1 MQLELLSPAKNLD
14 QGREAI
20 NHGADAVYIGAPAF
34 GAREAAGNTLSDIER
49 LARYAHIYH
58 ARVFAT
64 VNTLLFDNEIDDA
77 VRLLHQLYEAGVDA
91 AIIQDLGLLEC
102 DLPPIELHAS
112 TQTHN
117 LSLQRVQFLES
128 VGFRRVI
135 LARETSLQQMQHL
148 RRHTS
153 VELESFVHG
162 ALCVCYSGQCYLS
175 QYLTG
180 RSGNRGACAQPCR
193 SAYDLFDAHGN
204 PLRKDQHLLSLRDF
218 SAANHLQ
225 DMIAA
230 GITSFKIEGRLK
242 DMDYVKNVTAYYRQ
256 LLDRIIEGQPH
267 LSAASSGS
275 CRFFFTPDPERTFN
289 RGFTDYFLR
298 QRQPMANF
306 ATPKSL
312 GKRIGTVAALGR
324 DTITLRTSLP
334 LTPGDGLC
342 FLTPRGQ
349 LEGFLV
355 NHVQGATIRPNR
367 MPDSLKP
374 GTPIWRNN
382 DQAFSRQLQGRTA
395 ERTIPLSITLA
406 DAPAG
411 LSLTL
416 ADTDGLQATAT
427 IACPKEPARDTLRA
441 AEQMQRQ
448 LSKLGDTPFR
458 AHTFAN
464 HCAQPWFVPAAALNQ
479 LRRDATEQLILHRID
494 SHLQHRG
501 HCPTLAQRQADTTPY
516 FETSLDYRANIVN
529 TFAEHFYRQ
538 HGVQQLE
545 YGLEKTHHYDGAAL
559 MTTQYCLRYELGICL
574 KRNPSAPTGPLFLH
588 NNGRWFRLQ
597 TDCAQCHMQL
607 FAAPSGPTQQPL
619 PSARAKTLSPGS
631 PSSQTPPRQ

>member
-49 LARYAHIYH
+49 LARYAHIYR

-148 RRHTS
+148 RRHIS

-275 CRFFFTPDPERTFN
+275 CRFFFPPDPERTFN
-289 RGFTDYFLR
+289 RGSTDYFLR

-342 FLTPRGQ
+342 FLNPRGQ

-382 DQAFSRQLQGRTA
+382 DQAFSRQLQGHTA

-406 DAPAG
+406 DTPAG

-427 IACPKEPARDTLRA
+427 IACPKEPARATLRA

-529 TFAEHFYRQ
+529 AFAEHFYRQ

-545 YGLEKTHHYDGAAL
+545 FGLEKTHHYDGAAL

-607 FAAPSGPTQQPL
+607 FAAPGGPTQQPL
-619 PSARAKTLSPGS
+619 PSARAKAPSPGS

>member
-49 LARYAHIYH
+49 LARYAHIYR

-148 RRHTS
+148 RRHIS

-342 FLTPRGQ
+342 FLNPRGQ

-382 DQAFSRQLQGRTA
+382 DQAFSRQLQGHTA

-406 DAPAG
+406 DTPAG

-427 IACPKEPARDTLRA
+427 IACPKEPARATLRA

-529 TFAEHFYRQ
+529 AFAEHFYRQ

-545 YGLEKTHHYDGAAL
+545 FGLEKTHHYDGAAL

-607 FAAPSGPTQQPL
+607 FAAPGGPTQQPL
-619 PSARAKTLSPGS
+619 PSARAKAPSPGS

>member
-49 LARYAHIYH
+49 LARYAHIYR

-342 FLTPRGQ
+342 FLNPRGQ

-382 DQAFSRQLQGRTA
+382 DQSFSRQLQGRTA

-406 DAPAG
+406 DTPAG

-501 HCPTLAQRQADTTPY
+501 HCPTLAQRQVDTTPY

-545 YGLEKTHHYDGAAL
+545 FGLEKTHHYDGVAL

-607 FAAPSGPTQQPL
+607 FAAPGGPTQQPL
-619 PSARAKTLSPGS
+619 PSARAKAPSPGS

>member
-1 MQLELLSPAKNLD
+1 MLELLSPAKNYD

-34 GAREAAGNTLSDIER
+34 GAREAAGNTLTDIER
-49 LARYAHIYH
+49 LAQYAHLYH

-64 VNTLLFDNEIDDA
+64 VNTLLFDNEIEDA
-77 VRLLHQLYEAGVDA
+77 VRMLHQLYNAGVDA

-117 LSLQRVQFLES
+117 ADLPRIQFLQS
-128 VGFRRVI
+128 VGFSRII
-135 LARETSLQQMQHL
+135 LARETSLQQMQHI
-148 RRHTS
+148 RRNTT
-153 VELESFVHG
+153 VELESFVQG

-175 QYLTG
+175 QYLNN
-180 RSGNRGACAQPCR
+180 RSGNRGCCAQPCR
-193 SAYDLFDAHGN
+193 SAYDLYDAHGN
-204 PLRKDQHLLSLRDF
+204 LLRKDQHLLSLRDF
-218 SAANHLQ
+218 SAADHLRA
-225 DMIAA
+225 MIDA

-242 DMDYVKNVTAYYRQ
+242 DMDYVKNTTAYYRQ
-256 LLDRIIEGQPH
+256 LLDSIMEGQPQ
-267 LSAASSGS
+267 LRPASSGT
-275 CRFFFTPDPERTFN
+275 CRFFFTPDLERTFN

-298 QRQPMANF
+298 QRQPMA
-306 ATPKSL
+306 TLTTQKSL
-312 GKRIGTVAALGR
+312 GKRIGTVASLGR
-324 DTITLRTSLP
+324 DTITIRTPLP
-334 LTPGDGLC
+334 LTAGDGLC
-342 FLTPRGQ
+342 FFNPRGQ

-395 ERTIPLSITLA
+395 ERTIPISLTLA
-406 DAPAG
+406 DTPAG

-416 ADTDGLQATAT
+416 VDTDGLQATAT
-427 IACPKEPARDTLRA
+427 IACPKEPARDPLRA

-479 LRRDATEQLILHRID
+479 LRRDATEQLILRRLD

-516 FETSLDYRANIVN
+516 FETTLDYRANIVN
-529 TFAEHFYRQ
+529 TSAERFYRQ

-574 KRNPSAPTGPLFLH
+574 KRNPSAPSGPLFLH

-597 TDCAQCHMQL
+597 TDCTQCHMKL
-607 FAAPSGPTQQPL
+607 FAAPGGPTQQPL
-619 PSARAKTLSPGS
+619 PSARTDAPSPAD
-631 PSSQTPPRQ
+631 PTTPVPPQQ

>member
-1 MQLELLSPAKNLD
+1 MLELLSPAKNYD

-34 GAREAAGNTLSDIER
+34 GAREAAGNTLTDIER
-49 LARYAHIYH
+49 LALYAHLYH

-64 VNTLLFDNEIDDA
+64 VNTLLFDNEIEDA
-77 VRLLHQLYEAGVDA
+77 ARMLHQLYNAGVDA

-117 LSLQRVQFLES
+117 ADLPRIQFLQS
-128 VGFRRVI
+128 VGFSRII
-135 LARETSLQQMQHL
+135 LARETSLQQMQHI
-148 RRHTS
+148 RRNTT
-153 VELESFVHG
+153 VELESFVQG

-175 QYLTG
+175 QYLNN
-180 RSGNRGACAQPCR
+180 RSGNRGCCAQPCR
-193 SAYDLFDAHGN
+193 SAYDLYDAHGN
-204 PLRKDQHLLSLRDF
+204 LLRKDQHLLSLRDF
-218 SAANHLQ
+218 SAADHLRA
-225 DMIAA
+225 MIDA

-242 DMDYVKNVTAYYRQ
+242 DMDYVKNTTAYYRQ
-256 LLDRIIEGQPH
+256 LLDSIMEGQPQ
-267 LSAASSGS
+267 LRPASSGT
-275 CRFFFTPDPERTFN
+275 CRFFFTPDLERTFN

-298 QRQPMANF
+298 QRQPMA
-306 ATPKSL
+306 TLTTQKSL
-312 GKRIGTVAALGR
+312 GKRIGTVASLRR
-324 DTITLRTSLP
+324 DTITIRTPLP
-334 LTPGDGLC
+334 LTAGDGLC
-342 FLTPRGQ
+342 FFNPRGQ

-355 NHVQGATIRPNR
+355 NHVQGNTIRPNR
-367 MPDSLKP
+367 MPEGLAV
-374 GTPIWRNN
+374 GTPLWRNN
-382 DQAFSRQLQGRTA
+382 DQAFSRQLQGTTA
-395 ERTIPLSITLA
+395 ERTIPISLTLA
-406 DAPAG
+406 DTPAG

-416 ADTDGLQATAT
+416 VDTDGLQATAT
-427 IACPKEPARDTLRA
+427 IACPKEPARDPLRA

-479 LRRDATEQLILHRID
+479 LRRDATEQLILRRLD

-501 HCPTLAQRQADTTPY
+501 HCPTLAERLSNTCPY
-516 FETSLDYRANIVN
+516 SLTAVDYRANIIN
-529 TFAEHFYRQ
+529 SRAEQFYRR
-538 HGVQQLE
+538 HGVEQLE

-574 KRNPSAPTGPLFLH
+574 KRNPSAPSGPLFLH

-597 TDCAQCHMQL
+597 TDCTQCHMKL
-607 FAAPSGPTQQPL
+607 FAAPGGPTQQPL
-619 PSARAKTLSPGS
+619 PSARTDAPSPAD
-631 PSSQTPPRQ
+631 PTTPVPPQQ